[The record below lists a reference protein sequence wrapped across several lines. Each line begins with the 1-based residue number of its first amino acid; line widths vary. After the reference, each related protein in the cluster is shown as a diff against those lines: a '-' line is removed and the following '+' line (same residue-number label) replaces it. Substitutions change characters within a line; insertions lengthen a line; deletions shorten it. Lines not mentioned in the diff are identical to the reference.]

1 MGNAIMTSEQFIEIR
16 RLIENEFSR
25 AVTKHPDF
33 CDKMIDQLL
42 DMTWNEIE
50 RGIKLRNDRGPFTA
64 DNILGEEVAEAFNAY
79 QQGDKKHA
87 LQELAQCG
95 AVILRIMAKVDEE
108 NRKAK
113 IRRLSSLERKEFL
126 GNVKSIAGNDGFK
139 TKWEK
144 ILSQFILNNLAP
156 MNEEINVLR
165 NFAQGVS
172 QRYEKA
178 ERSAR
183 EQDNHH
189 YYKIFADGV
198 KTLLEA
204 L

>member
-1 MGNAIMTSEQFIEIR
+1 MAMAKIKTEEEQA
-16 RLIENEFSR
+16 RLDRIFAEVE
-25 AVTKHPDF
+25 AA
-33 CDKMIDQLL
+33 
-42 DMTWNEIE
+42 E
-50 RGIKLRNDRGPFTA
+50 RGETLQPAETRTQEQIDE
-64 DNILGEEVAEAFNAY
+64 DN
-79 QQGDKKHA
+79 
-87 LQELAQCG
+87 
-95 AVILRIMAKVDEE
+95 R
-108 NRKAK
+108 RAK
-113 IRRLSSLERKEFL
+113 IDRLSSLERKEFL
-126 GNVKSIAGNDGFK
+126 GNVKSIAGNDGFT

-144 ILSQFILNNLAP
+144 ILSQFILNNIAP

-198 KTLLEA
+198 KTLLESI
-204 L
+204 

>member
-1 MGNAIMTSEQFIEIR
+1 M
-16 RLIENEFSR
+16 
-25 AVTKHPDF
+25 
-33 CDKMIDQLL
+33 
-42 DMTWNEIE
+42 
-50 RGIKLRNDRGPFTA
+50 
-64 DNILGEEVAEAFNAY
+64 
-79 QQGDKKHA
+79 A
-87 LQELAQCG
+87 L
-95 AVILRIMAKVDEE
+95 AKVKTAEEMARLDAIWAELEAHKDELEEPKPDTRPQAEIDEE

-126 GNVKSIAGNDGFK
+126 GNVKGIVGNGGFT

-144 ILSQFILNNLAP
+144 ILSQFILNNIAP
-156 MNEEINVLR
+156 INEEINLLR

-172 QRYEKA
+172 QRLEKA

-198 KTLLEA
+198 KTLLDA

>member
-1 MGNAIMTSEQFIEIR
+1 M
-16 RLIENEFSR
+16 
-25 AVTKHPDF
+25 
-33 CDKMIDQLL
+33 
-42 DMTWNEIE
+42 
-50 RGIKLRNDRGPFTA
+50 
-64 DNILGEEVAEAFNAY
+64 
-79 QQGDKKHA
+79 A
-87 LQELAQCG
+87 L
-95 AVILRIMAKVDEE
+95 AKVKTAEEMARLDAIWAELEAHKDELEEPKPDTRPQAEIDEE
-108 NRKAK
+108 NRNAK

-126 GNVKSIAGNDGFK
+126 GNVKSIVGNGGFT

-156 MNEEINVLR
+156 MNEEINLLR

>member
-1 MGNAIMTSEQFIEIR
+1 MALAKVKTAYEMARLDAIY
-16 RLIENEFSR
+16 
-25 AVTKHPDF
+25 A
-33 CDKMIDQLL
+33 
-42 DMTWNEIE
+42 EIE
-50 RGIKLRNDRGPFTA
+50 SAGYNTDGSVKIDEKPKLSPEQRIECQDVKQIVANAKGMLR
-64 DNILGEEVAEAFNAY
+64 DNA
-79 QQGDKKHA
+79 
-87 LQELAQCG
+87 
-95 AVILRIMAKVDEE
+95 
-108 NRKAK
+108 
-113 IRRLSSLERKEFL
+113 
-126 GNVKSIAGNDGFK
+126 FK

-144 ILSQFILNNLAP
+144 VLAKTLLKVFEQGCFIPSKELGALNTELN
-156 MNEEINVLR
+156 ILR

-172 QRYEKA
+172 QRLEKA

>member
-1 MGNAIMTSEQFIEIR
+1 M
-16 RLIENEFSR
+16 
-25 AVTKHPDF
+25 
-33 CDKMIDQLL
+33 
-42 DMTWNEIE
+42 
-50 RGIKLRNDRGPFTA
+50 
-64 DNILGEEVAEAFNAY
+64 
-79 QQGDKKHA
+79 A
-87 LQELAQCG
+87 L
-95 AVILRIMAKVDEE
+95 AKVKTAEEMARHDAIWAELEAHKDEFAEPKPDTRPQAEIDEE

-126 GNVKSIAGNDGFK
+126 GNVKSIVGNGGFT

-156 MNEEINVLR
+156 MNEEINLLR

-198 KTLLEA
+198 KTLLES

>member
-1 MGNAIMTSEQFIEIR
+1 MALSKVKTAEEMARLDTIWAELEAHKDELEEPKPDTRPQAEI
-16 RLIENEFSR
+16 
-25 AVTKHPDF
+25 
-33 CDKMIDQLL
+33 
-42 DMTWNEIE
+42 
-50 RGIKLRNDRGPFTA
+50 
-64 DNILGEEVAEAFNAY
+64 
-79 QQGDKKHA
+79 
-87 LQELAQCG
+87 
-95 AVILRIMAKVDEE
+95 DEE

-113 IRRLSSLERKEFL
+113 IRRLSSLKLKEFL

-144 ILSQFILNNLAP
+144 ILSQFIINNLAP
-156 MNEEINVLR
+156 MNDEINVLR
-165 NFAQGVS
+165 QFVTAVS
-172 QRYEKA
+172 TRYEKA